1 MYICIALIVNAI
13 IKINTV
19 CLKCPNLFLCLHKN
33 ELSMKFSK
41 YVQECINIH
50 HLTPQTVAF
59 AHLVALCNFTE
70 QDAAA
75 IAFPSCLT
83 LSSTAVN
90 NFCINLHKQAPGI
103 RDFIEDLKEQ
113 ECKKMKEY
121 AKNKEKRNE
130 GKDAEKRIKLNNYK
144 QYENKQGII
153 EALTSLVEELNG
165 KEKADVLMKIADLK
179 QFRKE
184 QDEKTCKTVHFYLPV
199 R

>member
-1 MYICIALIVNAI
+1 
-13 IKINTV
+13 
-19 CLKCPNLFLCLHKN
+19 
-33 ELSMKFSK
+33 MKFSK
-41 YVQECINIH
+41 HVQECINIH

-83 LSSTAVN
+83 LSSAAVN
-90 NFCINLHKQAPGI
+90 NFCINLHKQVPGI
-103 RDFIEDLKEQ
+103 RVLAEELTKQ
-113 ECKKMKEY
+113 ECKKMEEY

-130 GKDAEKRIKLNNYK
+130 GKDEEKRIKMNNYK

-153 EALTSLVEELNG
+153 NALASLVEGLDG
-165 KEKADVLMKIADLK
+165 KERADVLMKIADLK